1 GIVYQ
6 ARDPQLE
13 RDVAIK
19 TLRRD
24 LGLPPEEYGDL
35 TKRFHQEAT
44 AAGRLNH
51 PNIVTI
57 HDVVAIDDR
66 PYIVMEL
73 LAGRTLAELIATD
86 GRLAPDRAVE
96 LITQVCR
103 ALDYAHTHGVIHR
116 DIKPGNIMV
125 TADGV
130 AKVSD
135 FGIARVAGSSVTR
148 TGVLVGTP
156 AYMS

>member
-1 GIVYQ
+1 MTEDRPERIGRYQVVAELGQGAMGIVYQ

-35 TKRFHQEAT
+35 KKRFHQEAT

-57 HDVVAIDDR
+57 YDVVEIDDR

-73 LAGRTLAELIATD
+73 LAGRTLGDLLGAG

-96 LITQVCR
+96 LTTQVCR

-116 DIKPGNIMV
+116 EIKPGN
-125 TADGV
+125 
-130 AKVSD
+130 
-135 FGIARVAGSSVTR
+135 
-148 TGVLVGTP
+148 
-156 AYMS
+156 